1 VTLRFRTAN
10 EADLDRLVDIH
21 LVAYP
26 DDRDGAARKRNFTA
40 NVFGGLDDVV
50 VVEDEARLVGHA
62 RLFRMKSWFGGR
74 PVKVG
79 GIASVAVAPEARGRG
94 VARALLADLHARSLR
109 RGDAVT
115 MLYAFKQG
123 YYARLGY
130 AATSTRKRLSFDPAS
145 LPEAYRAL
153 ARSMVRGVTGE
164 DRAGVERAY
173 ALAAVG
179 QSGWLARSPRLWD
192 RLWSRERRQVL
203 VAARGARSRS
213 RRDRVVGYV
222 AFELLQPEPHGE
234 TRLAVEEL
242 AADDAEARRALWG
255 ALGAMRDQ
263 VAEVDVEVAADDPI
277 EHALEDGDRRRYG
290 THAVEHG
297 LGEVVVGPMIRVGAP
312 ARAIAARGYGAAGA
326 FNLEV
331 DGARFGVRVSADGKA
346 ELGRPGRAR
355 DDVRT
360 TSRGLAAL
368 LYGGLPLVGAVA
380 LGLAEAAPH
389 VVAKVAPVLALAP
402 VFPVDPF

>member
-1 VTLRFRTAN
+1 MTLRFRTAK

-26 DDRDGAARKRNFTA
+26 DDRDGAARRRNFTA
-40 NVFGGLDDVV
+40 NVFGTLGDVV
-50 VVEDEARLVGHA
+50 VVEEAGRLVGHA

-79 GIASVAVAPEARGRG
+79 GIASVAVAPESRGRG
-94 VARALLADLHARSLR
+94 IATALLEELHARSLA

-115 MLYAFKQG
+115 KLYAFKQG

-145 LPEAYRAL
+145 LPDAYRAL
-153 ARSMVRGVTGE
+153 ARRMVRGVTGD

-173 ALAAVG
+173 ARSATR

-203 VAARGARSRS
+203 VAARGPRL
-213 RRDRVVGYV
+213 DRIFGYV
-222 AFELLQPEPHGE
+222 AFELQQAEPHGE
-234 TRLAVEEL
+234 TRLSVEEL

-255 ALGAMRDQ
+255 ALGALRDQ

-277 EHALEDGDRRRYG
+277 EHALVDGDRRRYG
-290 THAVEHG
+290 TQAVEHA
-297 LGEVVVGPMIRVGAP
+297 LGEIVAGPMVRVHAP

-326 FNLEV
+326 FTLDV
-331 DGARFGVRVSADGKA
+331 DGTRFGVRVSASGKA
-346 ELGRPGRAR
+346 EVGPPRPR
-355 DDVRT
+355 DAAVRT

-368 LYGGLPLVGAVA
+368 LYGGLPLAGAVA
-380 LGLAEAAPH
+380 LGVADAEAD
-389 VVAKVAPVLALAP
+389 VVARVAPVLAIAP